1 MVQVLE
7 DDKDFAK
14 KLENVSA
21 DHIKSGAIA
30 QELNFVHHNI
40 RSKLDELKRIEL
52 DRLRKLA
59 KKEHDAKEYGGGS
72 YTSDGRKWRSV
83 GGSNKKLEE
92 FMSKFGRRST

>member
-1 MVQVLE
+1 ME

-21 DHIKSGAIA
+21 EHIKSGAIA

-52 DRLRKLA
+52 DRLRQLA
-59 KKEHDAKEYGGGS
+59 RKEHEIGGGS
-72 YTSDGRKWRSV
+72 YSEDGRRWRSV
-83 GGSNKKLEE
+83 GSTNKKLDE
-92 FMSKFGRRST
+92 FIRKFGTS